1 MGGGVP
7 PFNQGQQGFI
17 PSSGSIENS
26 FWHPGASYN
35 PGPSFQATH
44 QSMTQPRL
52 PFLETL
58 HFPDLSKLMN
68 DPIHHDPSWPMVP
81 TKLPSDI
88 PKFEGKSGEDPQ
100 DHVTTFHLWCSSNS
114 LNDDSIRL
122 CLFQRTLTGGTSKWY
137 IELERGKYSTFEDLA
152 MVFLN
157 HFQLPV
163 WYDAGTK
170 LLANFEQDNATHI
183 SDHIQEWRRRKSLI
197 KAMVPPEFLLE
208 WFLKSLLPYISK
220 DVATSGVFSEEQ
232 AIFQVQQLEL
242 IYSQSGM
249 LYEIMSNAP

>member
-1 MGGGVP
+1 MSQGGNPFPGQFNPMPGVFPSQGGSTGGNPSFPFGNQMGGGFP

-17 PSSGSIENS
+17 PSPGPSMNS
-26 FWHPGASYN
+26 FWQPGASYN
-35 PGPSFQATH
+35 LGSSFQAAN
-44 QSMTQPRL
+44 QSISQPRL

-68 DPIHHDPSWPMVP
+68 DPIHHDPSWPVVP

-114 LNDDSIRL
+114 LNDDSIHL
-122 CLFQRTLTGGTSKWY
+122 HLFQCTLTGGATKWY
-137 IELERGKYSTFEDLA
+137 IELERVRYTMFGDLA

-163 WYDAGTK
+163 RYDVGTK
-170 LLANFEQDNATHI
+170 LLANFEQDKAMHI
-183 SDHIQEWRRRKSLI
+183 SITFRNGGDK
-197 KAMVPPEFLLE
+197 
-208 WFLKSLLPYISK
+208 
-220 DVATSGVFSEEQ
+220 
-232 AIFQVQQLEL
+232 EL
-242 IYSQSGM
+242 D
-249 LYEIMSNAP
+249 